1 MIGNQA
7 SVISQV
13 GGTVTRV
20 GKKSITVRG
29 VGGGSHTIPLYDNM
43 PLNQSGFLHNN
54 PLVKT
59 GDRIV
64 AGQVIADSNN
74 TKNGV
79 LALGR
84 NLLTAIMPWKGYNY
98 EDGLVISEK
107 AATRLSSEHLREAIG
122 HLDTNSKVN
131 RDTYIAQTR
140 GTRFQISADNEE
152 KLDKVTGLIK
162 PGVIVEPGDVMAT
175 IVRKNVDDLGVTSMT
190 QVSQGD
196 LVELRTDI

>member
-1 MIGNQA
+1 MIVARAIFGTGQYTQAVTLEDREAPLTQTLFSSKNGKKITFEKMIGNQA
-7 SVISQV
+7 SVISPV

-20 GKKSITVRG
+20 GKKSIIVRG
-29 VGGGSHTIPLYDNM
+29 VGGGTHTIPLYDNM

-84 NLLTAIMPWKGYNY
+84 NLITAAIPG
-98 EDGLVISEK
+98 K
-107 AATRLSSEHLREAIG
+107 A
-122 HLDTNSKVN
+122 
-131 RDTYIAQTR
+131 
-140 GTRFQISADNEE
+140 
-152 KLDKVTGLIK
+152 
-162 PGVIVEPGDVMAT
+162 
-175 IVRKNVDDLGVTSMT
+175 
-190 QVSQGD
+190 
-196 LVELRTDI
+196 

>member
-1 MIGNQA
+1 
-7 SVISQV
+7 
-13 GGTVTRV
+13 
-20 GKKSITVRG
+20 
-29 VGGGSHTIPLYDNM
+29 
-43 PLNQSGFLHNN
+43 
-54 PLVKT
+54 
-59 GDRIV
+59 
-64 AGQVIADSNN
+64 
-74 TKNGV
+74 
-79 LALGR
+79 
-84 NLLTAIMPWKGYNY
+84 MPWKGYSY

-107 AATRLSSEHLREAIG
+107 AATRLSSEHLREATAL
-122 HLDTNSKVN
+122 LDPNSKVN